1 MINSMD
7 IKHPTNN
14 REKEVKFYLHEINQY
29 IEKLT
34 GMKAVLKKRRVHEV
48 NLRFDSV
55 DGTLRAQHHVLR
67 LRKDDQVRL
76 TYKGPANLASEVADR
91 QELEVVVQDLDTT
104 RAILE
109 ALGFQVFILY
119 EKYRTT
125 YQLRDCEVVIDEMP
139 FGNFTEIE
147 GNSVEAIRALAAALD
162 LDWEKRIT
170 ASYLQLFHH
179 LQQKYSL
186 NATNLTFDELKG
198 CTFTETDF
206 IEVQES

>member
-1 MINSMD
+1 MINTMD
-7 IKHPTNN
+7 AKHPTNN
-14 REKEVKFYLHEINQY
+14 REKEVKFYLREIDQY
-29 IEKLT
+29 IEKLNS
-34 GMKAVLKKRRVHEV
+34 MNAVLKKKRVHEV

-76 TYKGPANLASEVADR
+76 TYKGAANLASEVADR

-125 YQLRDCEVVIDEMP
+125 YKLQDCEVVVDEMP

-147 GNSVEAIRALAAALD
+147 GNSVEAIHALVAALD

-179 LQQKYSL
+179 LQQKY
-186 NATNLTFDELKG
+186 AMDVTNLAFDEFKD
-198 CTFTETDF
+198 CTFTEKDF
-206 IEVQES
+206 LIV